1 MNPTFNLPDF
11 TDGKSPIGVGTNYA
25 LGTNTDGAAPNITGE
40 IYNTEASSP
49 IRYGSIQQNGAL
61 FLSRE
66 APNTMNL
73 SATGSYS
80 IGRGLGIDASRSSS
94 VYGANNTTKVVT
106 SGTAVYICIR
116 F

>member
-1 MNPTFNLPDF
+1 
-11 TDGKSPIGVGTNYA
+11 
-25 LGTNTDGAAPNITGE
+25 
-40 IYNTEASSP
+40 
-49 IRYGSIQQNGAL
+49 
-61 FLSRE
+61 
-66 APNTMNL
+66 MNL

>member
-25 LGTNTDGAAPNITGE
+25 LGTNTDGAAPNITASLVKGGQGE
-40 IYNTEASSP
+40 VVHATVVASGAFYTEPTANSTSS
-49 IRYGSIQQNGAL
+49 YGGSGGNANL
-61 FLSRE
+61 FF
-66 APNTMNL
+66 
-73 SATGSYS
+73 
-80 IGRGLGIDASRSSS
+80 DASRSSS

-116 F
+116 Y